1 MNALL
6 FTVFILISGNSMAP
20 TLREGQRVEAEALTD
35 TTTLNRN
42 DIVVF
47 QFAVRENRDLPS
59 LVKRIIGV
67 QGDSL
72 NLFNA
77 PKWVTWETIP
87 SDMYFVQS
95 DNKVSRYDSRHFGLV
110 ARNRMKWRV
119 KPKRE
124 E

>member
-1 MNALL
+1 A
-6 FTVFILISGNSMAP
+6 VFISIHGTSMAP
-20 TLREGQRVEAEALTD
+20 TLREGQRVEAETLTD

-47 QFAVRENRDLPS
+47 QFTARENKGLLP
-59 LVKRIIGV
+59 LMKRIIGV

-72 NLFNA
+72 NQFNA

-87 SDMYFVQS
+87 RGMYFVQS
-95 DNKVSRYDSRHFGLV
+95 DNKATRYDSRHFGLV

>member
-1 MNALL
+1 
-6 FTVFILISGNSMAP
+6 MAP
-20 TLREGQRVEAEALTD
+20 TLREGQRVEAETLTD

-47 QFAVRENRDLPS
+47 QFTARESKGLLP
-59 LVKRIIGV
+59 LMKRIIGV

-72 NLFNA
+72 NQFNA

-87 SDMYFVQS
+87 RDMYFVQS
-95 DNKVSRYDSRHFGLV
+95 DNKATRYDSRHFGLV